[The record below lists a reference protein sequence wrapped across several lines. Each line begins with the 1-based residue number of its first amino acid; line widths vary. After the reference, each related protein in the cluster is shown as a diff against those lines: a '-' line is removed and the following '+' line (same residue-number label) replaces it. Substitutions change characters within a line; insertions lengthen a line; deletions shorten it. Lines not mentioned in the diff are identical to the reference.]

1 MSGARSRKL
10 FEEAKKHIPGGVNS
24 PVRAFRSVG
33 GEPLF
38 IKKAKGS
45 KIYDADNKAYI
56 DYVLSW
62 GPMIL
67 GHTHPKVTAALKKA
81 IANGTSFGAP
91 TELEVTLA
99 KMVKKAFPSIEMV
112 RMVSSGTEAT
122 MSAIRA
128 ARGFTGRD
136 KILKF
141 DGCYHGHADS
151 LLVKA
156 GSGVATFGLPDSP
169 GVPADLARLT
179 LTVAYNDLAAVKDMA
194 VREGQRIACI
204 IVEPVAGNMGCVP
217 PEPGFLQGLRE
228 ICDKYGIVLIFD
240 EVMTGFRVAYGGAQQ
255 LYKIKPDMTCLGK
268 VIGGGLPVGA
278 YGGKLEIMQKIAPI
292 GPIYQAGTLSGN
304 PLAMTAGIETL
315 KLLSK
320 PGVYK
325 TLEKNA
331 ADLEKGL
338 RTAAE
343 EAGVST
349 TFNRV
354 GSMFTC
360 FFTDRKVKDFESAK
374 TSDTDAVRKVLP
386 VHAQEWREPCAVPVR
401 GRLPVPGP
409 YESGHQQ
416 DDRSSEE
423 KPERSVS
430 LFLPRRARKSRNL
443 RFKIQTS
450 NFYHSAL
457 SSKFAD
463 T

>member
-1 MSGARSRKL
+1 MSGAKSRKL

-45 KIYDADNKAYI
+45 KIFDVDGKAYI

-67 GHTHPKVTAALKKA
+67 GHAHPAVSSALKKA

-91 TELEVTLA
+91 TELEITLA
-99 KMVKKAFPSIEMV
+99 KMVKKAVPSIEMI

-141 DGCYHGHADS
+141 DGCYHGHGDS

-169 GVPADLARLT
+169 GVPADLAKHT
-179 LTVAYNDLAAVKDMA
+179 LTAPYNDLAAVKELA
-194 VREGQRIACI
+194 VREGSRIACI

-217 PEPGFLQGLRE
+217 PEPGFLQGLRT
-228 ICDKYGIVLIFD
+228 ICDQYGIVLIFD

-255 LYKIKPDMTCLGK
+255 LYKIKPDLTCLGK

-278 YGGKLEIMQKIAPI
+278 YGGKLEIMQRIAPV

-315 KLLSK
+315 KLLAK

-325 TLEKNA
+325 TLEKSSA
-331 ADLEKGL
+331 ELEKGL
-338 RTAAE
+338 TAVAK
-343 EAGVST
+343 EAGIPT
-349 TFNRV
+349 TINRV
-354 GSMFTC
+354 GSMFTS
-360 FFTDRKVKDFESAK
+360 FFTEQKVKDFASAK
-374 TSDTDAVRKVLP
+374 TSDTARFGTFFLAMLKNGVNLAP
-386 VHAQEWREPCAVPVR
+386 SQFEA
-401 GRLPVPGP
+401 GFL
-409 YESGHQQ
+409 
-416 DDRSSEE
+416 
-423 KPERSVS
+423 S
-430 LFLPRRARKSRNL
+430 LAHSRADINKTIEAARKSL
-443 RFKIQTS
+443 KG
-450 NFYHSAL
+450 L
-457 SSKFAD
+457 L
-463 T
+463 

>member
-1 MSGARSRKL
+1 MSGAKSRKL

-45 KIYDADNKAYI
+45 KIYDVDNKAYI

-67 GHTHPKVTAALKKA
+67 GHSHPAVIAALKKA
-81 IANGTSFGAP
+81 ITNGTSFGAP
-91 TELEVTLA
+91 TELEITLA

-128 ARGFTGRD
+128 ARGFTNRD

-169 GVPADLARLT
+169 GVPADLAKLT
-179 LTVAYNDLAAVKDMA
+179 LTVPYNDLAAVRDMA

-217 PEPGFLQGLRE
+217 PGPGFLQGLRDV
-228 ICDKYGIVLIFD
+228 CDRYGIVLIFD

-278 YGGKLEIMQKIAPI
+278 YGGKSEIMQKISPI

-304 PLAMTAGIETL
+304 PLAMVAGIETL

-331 ADLEKGL
+331 ASLEKGL
-338 RTAAE
+338 RDAAAE
-343 EAGVST
+343 AGIPT

-354 GSMFTC
+354 GSMFTG
-360 FFTDRKVKDFESAK
+360 FFTDKNVKDFESAR
-374 TSDTDAVRKVLP
+374 TSDTARFGKYFLSMLKNGVNLAP
-386 VHAQEWREPCAVPVR
+386 SQFEA
-401 GRLPVPGP
+401 GFL
-409 YESGHQQ
+409 
-416 DDRSSEE
+416 
-423 KPERSVS
+423 S
-430 LFLPRRARKSRNL
+430 LAHTKADINKTVEAARKSL
-443 RFKIQTS
+443 KDI
-450 NFYHSAL
+450 
-457 SSKFAD
+457 
-463 T
+463 